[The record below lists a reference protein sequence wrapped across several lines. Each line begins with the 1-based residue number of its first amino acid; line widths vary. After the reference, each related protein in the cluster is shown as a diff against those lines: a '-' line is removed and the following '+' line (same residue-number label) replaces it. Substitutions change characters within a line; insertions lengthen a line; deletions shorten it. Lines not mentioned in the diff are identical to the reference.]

1 MKIIMLI
8 IIMENENISLI
19 FEIDQY
25 LDEVEN
31 EQNRRASFQ
40 IDAHGC
46 FNHRPGKDYTGPLP
60 KSVDVKYNDLTYPTD
75 NHGCF
80 NHASVQEYTGPI
92 PNNEINPQSNYPTYE
107 TDQLGNMIDS
117 NNLYSGPRP
126 NQSEEAQNI
135 LKVAAA
141 HKIVIE
147 KSLEKYFKRKN
158 KRFMKGWYTTTIKKP
173 LN

>member
-1 MKIIMLI
+1 MKISMLI
-8 IIMENENISLI
+8 IIMETVNTNLI
-19 FEIDQY
+19 FEIEAYQE
-25 LDEVEN
+25 EVEN

-40 IDAHGC
+40 MDAHGC
-46 FNHRPGKDYTGPLP
+46 FNHKPGKDYTGP
-60 KSVDVKYNDLTYPTD
+60 V
-75 NHGCF
+75 
-80 NHASVQEYTGPI
+80 

-135 LKVAAA
+135 LKVASA
-141 HKIVIE
+141 HRAIIE